1 MCWKHLPSNACDHYK
16 SISPCPHTTKL
27 SWHLLWFTFVQ
38 KWNKDEGNTKII
50 LCQIVTI
57 LLVISCQSFSF
68 LQMQSK
74 DYIVRLRGNCISH
87 EKRLIRLYHWETWL
101 FDCHV
106 FPMVQ
111 IKHQHVSFWYYNTT
125 LNSVNLTCLKK
136 FEWLTIFNI

>member
-1 MCWKHLPSNACDHYK
+1 MMCCKHLPSNACDHYK
-16 SISPCPHTTKL
+16 SISPCPHTIKL

-57 LLVISCQSFSF
+57 LLVISCQTFSF

-101 FDCHV
+101 FDCHI
-106 FPMVQ
+106 FSNGTNKTSACF
-111 IKHQHVSFWYYNTT
+111 ILILRYN
-125 LNSVNLTCLKK
+125 LEISISNMSKK
-136 FEWLTIFNI
+136 FESA